1 MISFQEM
8 TASLAA
14 AKDASM
20 DAGVAAVS
28 SKLDDISRSK
38 EYNTA
43 LKAFLPTC
51 FGKSL
56 NWHSSSQRLATVWWR
71 TANVTPRTG
80 GREPWA
86 AVFCLN

>member
-14 AKDASM
+14 AKDPSV

-38 EYNTA
+38 EHTAA
-43 LKAFLPTC
+43 LKAFLPTR
-51 FGKSL
+51 FGKS
-56 NWHSSSQRLATVWWR
+56 LATVWWR
-71 TANVTPRTG
+71 TVNVTPCTG
-80 GREPWA
+80 GREH
-86 AVFCLN
+86 